1 MVAMDAARD
10 LTRTWLH
17 IDMDA
22 FYAGESNK
30 LAAHLQDVV
39 G

>member
-22 FYAGESNK
+22 FYAGERHK
-30 LAAHLQDVV
+30 LPAHPQDVM